1 MESSALPQRLEI
13 IQIADIVAREKGIDR
28 DDVIAAME
36 LAIQKAGRSKYGA
49 EHDIRGEI
57 DRKTGEMRLKRY
69 REVVELVENEAI
81 QIQLTAAKKIDAQI
95 EVGGFIVDTM
105 PPLDFG
111 RIAAQ
116 TAKQVIVQR
125 VRDAEREKQ
134 YSEFKDRIGEIV
146 NGQVKRVEYGNVTVE
161 LDVGRTEAVLRR
173 DEILPRE
180 TLRLGERVRALVMD
194 VRREIRGPQIFLS
207 RSHPQ
212 FMAKLFAQE
221 VPEIYDGI
229 IEIRAIARDPGSR
242 AKMAV
247 ISKDSSIDPVGSCV
261 GIRGSRVQAVIA
273 EVQGE
278 KIDIIKWSD
287 NPGTFVADAM
297 GPAEVS
303 KVVLNESE
311 NSFDVVVTEDQL
323 SLAIGRRGQNVR
335 LASQLTGWQ
344 LNIMTESDEAER
356 RNREFQTLQ
365 TLFTEALDVDDVIIH
380 LLIAEGFTTVED
392 IAFSSLDELA
402 GIEGFDIDLST
413 ELQNRAKN
421 FLEVRQ
427 SQLEAEVQGYGVAA
441 AVLDLPHMT
450 LEFAAQLGK
459 TGVKS
464 LDDVGDLATDEIRE
478 LVGESK
484 LSMIAANEMI
494 LAARAHWF
502 ADDAPEPSTSQ
513 PSTSEPSTSEPSTSQ
528 PSTSQPSTSQQA

>member
-1 MESSALPQRLEI
+1 METSVLPPRLEI
-13 IQIADIVAREKGIDR
+13 LQVADIVAREKGIDR
-28 DDVIAAME
+28 DEVIAAME
-36 LAIQKAGRSKYGA
+36 MAIQKAGRSKYGA
-49 EHDIRGEI
+49 EHDIRAEI
-57 DRKTGEMRLKRY
+57 DRKTGEMKLKRF
-69 REVVELVENEAI
+69 REVVELVENEAM
-81 QIQLTAAKKIDAQI
+81 QIQLEAAKKIDSAI
-95 EVGGFIVDTM
+95 AVGGFIIDPL
-105 PPLDFG
+105 PPIDFG

-125 VRDAEREKQ
+125 VREAERERQ
-134 YSEFKDRIGEIV
+134 FREFKDRIGEIV
-146 NGQVKRVEYGNVTVE
+146 NGQVKRVEYGNVTVD

-180 TLRLGERVRALVMD
+180 TLRVGDRVRALIMD

-212 FMAKLFAQE
+212 FMAKLFSQE

-229 IEIRAIARDPGSR
+229 IEIRSIARDPGSR

-261 GIRGSRVQAVIA
+261 GMRGSRVQAVIA
-273 EVQGE
+273 ELQGE
-278 KIDIIKWSD
+278 KIDIIKWSE

-297 GPAEVS
+297 GPAEVT

-311 NSFDVVVTEDQL
+311 NSFDVVVSEDQL

-344 LNIMTESDEAER
+344 LNIMTEGDEAER

-392 IAFSSLDELA
+392 IALSSIDELV

-413 ELQNRAKN
+413 ELQNRAKR
-421 FLEVRQ
+421 FLEQRQ
-427 SQLEAEVQGYGVAA
+427 AQLQAEIQQHGVEAV
-441 AVLDLPHMT
+441 VLTLPHMT
-450 LEFAAQLGK
+450 LEFAVKLGK
-459 TGVKS
+459 TGAKS
-464 LDDVGDLATDEIRE
+464 LDDVGDLSTDELRE
-478 LVGESK
+478 VVGES
-484 LSMIAANEMI
+484 LLTVAAANEMI

-502 ADDAPEPSTSQ
+502 SDESKA
-513 PSTSEPSTSEPSTSQ
+513 
-528 PSTSQPSTSQQA
+528 

>member
-1 MESSALPQRLEI
+1 METSVLPPRLEI
-13 IQIADIVAREKGIDR
+13 LQVADIVAREKGIDR
-28 DDVIAAME
+28 DEVIAAME

-57 DRKTGEMRLKRY
+57 DRKTGEMRLKRF
-69 REVVELVENEAI
+69 REVVELVENEVI
-81 QIQLTAAKKIDAQI
+81 QIDLATAKRLDPAI
-95 EVGGFIVDTM
+95 EVGGFIIDIL
-105 PPLDFG
+105 PPIDFG

-125 VRDAEREKQ
+125 VREAERERQ
-134 YSEFKDRIGEIV
+134 YKEFKDRIGEIV
-146 NGQVKRVEYGNVTVE
+146 NGQIKRVEYGNVTVD

-180 TLRLGERVRALVMD
+180 TLRVGDRVRALIMD
-194 VRREIRGPQIFLS
+194 VRRELRGPQIFLS

-247 ISKDSSIDPVGSCV
+247 VSKDSSIDPVGSCV
-261 GIRGSRVQAVIA
+261 GMRGSRVQAVIA
-273 EVQGE
+273 ELQGE
-278 KIDIIKWSD
+278 KIDIIKWSE

-297 GPAEVS
+297 GPAEVT

-311 NSFDVVVTEDQL
+311 SSFDVVVAEDQL

-344 LNIMTESDEAER
+344 LNIMTEGDEAER
-356 RNREFQTLQ
+356 RNTEFQTLQ

-392 IAFSSLDELA
+392 IALSAIDELA
-402 GIEGFDIDLST
+402 GIEGFDIDLAT
-413 ELQNRAKN
+413 ELQNRAKR
-421 FLEVRQ
+421 FLEAR
-427 SQLEAEVQGYGVAA
+427 EAALQGEIQKY
-441 AVLDLPHMT
+441 AVSSDVLTLPHMT
-450 LEFAAQLGK
+450 LEFAVKLGK

-464 LDDVGDLATDEIRE
+464 LDDLADLATDELRE
-478 LVGESK
+478 VVGES
-484 LSMIAANEMI
+484 MITVTAANEMI

-502 ADDAPEPSTSQ
+502 NDGAATEPS
-513 PSTSEPSTSEPSTSQ
+513 
-528 PSTSQPSTSQQA
+528 QQV